1 MAAERVKQLRG
12 GLGHA
17 GGERLSLYTGYGAGK
32 PAYERVRR
40 RRGGMPAFG
49 SKGELEIYGA
59 FFSDANKCARPGD
72 AREHIFHNGATLVH
86 NERRMN
92 AARF

>member
-1 MAAERVKQLRG
+1 
-12 GLGHA
+12 
-17 GGERLSLYTGYGAGK
+17 
-32 PAYERVRR
+32 
-40 RRGGMPAFG
+40 MPAFG

-72 AREHIFHNGATLVH
+72 AREHIFHNGAALVH